1 MTNAAIAIRMGQPIA
16 RAIRNS
22 LPVWRNYPGNMAG
35 GGS

>member
-1 MTNAAIAIRMGQPIA
+1 MTNAAIARRMVVPIA

-22 LPVWRNYPGNMAG
+22 LPIWSDYPGNMAG